1 MLLPHQPGS
10 RALHNAGRGDG
21 ARRCRAPA
29 ESARRGHEG
38 RVSGESRGE
47 GEFTHELVVALL
59 LGACASGDDGRK
71 GGGVGQERKAAARKR
86 PADFLGFSVAFSWGA
101 CLPSWDE
108 FVFVSLCLS
117 PSFQAGKSHG
127 PHGRPL
133 RHLGQLLVFRF
144 H

>member
-1 MLLPHQPGS
+1 MLLPRRGRA

-59 LGACASGDDGRK
+59 GACASRRVATMEGKKAVLGRK
-71 GGGVGQERKAAARKR
+71 
-86 PADFLGFSVAFSWGA
+86 
-101 CLPSWDE
+101 
-108 FVFVSLCLS
+108 
-117 PSFQAGKSHG
+117 
-127 PHGRPL
+127 
-133 RHLGQLLVFRF
+133 
-144 H
+144 